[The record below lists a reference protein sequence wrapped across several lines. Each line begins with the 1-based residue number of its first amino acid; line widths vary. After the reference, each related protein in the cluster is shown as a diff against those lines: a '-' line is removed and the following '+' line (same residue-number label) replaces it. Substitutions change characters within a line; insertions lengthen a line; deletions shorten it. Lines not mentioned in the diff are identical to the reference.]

1 MSLLLGDLEVG
12 STAKVVGFSK
22 GDKAYRKKVLAMGLT
37 KGTVFEVLR
46 VAPLA
51 DPVEIKLRG
60 FNLSLRKDEAASVI
74 VEKEN

>member
-1 MSLLLGDLEVG
+1 MSLFLGDLEVG
-12 STAKVVGFSK
+12 STAKVIGFSK

-74 VEKEN
+74 VEKES